1 MAARPEPPTGDT
13 LPSIQQLLGASGP
26 LAEVV
31 EGFRPRHDQI
41 AMAEAVE
48 ETLASRAQL
57 VVEAGTGI
65 GKTFAYLV
73 PALYSGRRVIVSTGT
88 RTLQDQIY
96 HRDLPLLG
104 RALGRPVRI
113 ALLKGRSN
121 YLCRHRL
128 AVALATPDLPGL
140 ERGPQRA
147 LGRIERWGRTTTAG
161 DIGELES
168 VPENDPVWAAA
179 TSTRDNCLGQ
189 DCPEFRACH
198 VVKARREAQ
207 ASDLVIVNHHLL
219 LADMALREEG
229 FGELLPGADA
239 VILDEAHQFPE
250 VAAQFFGTRVGGR
263 PLQALARDALAELA
277 RAGLLDSA
285 ARALVDALESEVA
298 AVQRALAGLGER
310 VDWAALPDAVPE
322 SAADLAAALD
332 ALAAR
337 FDAPA
342 LESAG
347 VRQCGRR
354 AAEAAQRLRSILEMD
369 AADGLRWAEIAA
381 RSWTLEFTPFEV
393 AERLKAQ
400 VEARP
405 CAWIYTSA
413 TLAVGSDFTHF
424 TRRVGADAARTLLI
438 PSPFDYAAQS
448 RLYLPKGL
456 PDPGDARYT
465 AAVIGAALP
474 LVRAAGGRSFVL
486 FTSHRA
492 LGEGARLLRAALG
505 SADGFPVLVQGD
517 APRDALLRRFRD
529 LGNAVLLGTG
539 SFWEGVDVR
548 GPALSLVVI
557 DKLPFA
563 SPDDPLLK
571 ARLAG
576 LKRDGRNGF
585 TEYQVPQA
593 VLALKQG
600 VGRLI
605 RDPGDFGVVML
616 GDPRLRS
623 RGYGRAFLAS
633 LPPMTVTDNEA
644 EAVAFLRQHLGA
656 LAPTGTP

>member
-1 MAARPEPPTGDT
+1 VPT
-13 LPSIQQLLGASGP
+13 IHQLLDASGP
-26 LAEVV
+26 LAEVLP
-31 EGFRPRHDQI
+31 GFRPRLDQM
-41 AMAEAVE
+41 AMAEAVA
-48 ETLASRAQL
+48 ETLEARGQL

-73 PALYSGRRVIVSTGT
+73 PALTSGRRVIVSTGT

-140 ERGPQRA
+140 ERGRQRA
-147 LGRIERWGRTTTAG
+147 LGRIERWSRATASG

-168 VPENDPVWAAA
+168 VPENEPAWSAA

-189 DCPEFRACH
+189 DCPEFRGCH

-207 ASDLVIVNHHLL
+207 AADLVIVNHHLL

-263 PLQALARDALAELA
+263 PLLALARDTLAELT
-277 RAGLLDSA
+277 RAGLLDA
-285 ARALVDALESEVA
+285 ASRAVVEALEHEVG

-310 VDWAALPDAVPE
+310 VDWEALPDAVPE
-322 SAADLAAALD
+322 AAQDLVTALD
-332 ALAAR
+332 AIAAR
-337 FDAPA
+337 FDEPA

-354 AAEAAQRLRSILEMD
+354 AAEAGARLRSILDMD
-369 AADGLRWAEIAA
+369 AAAGLRWAETAA

-424 TRRVGADAARTLLI
+424 TQRVGADSARTLLI
-438 PSPFDYAAQS
+438 PSPFDYPSQS

-456 PDPGDARYT
+456 PDPADRRYT
-465 AAVIGAALP
+465 AALIAAALP

-486 FTSHRA
+486 FTSYRA
-492 LGEGARLLRAALG
+492 LAEGARFVKEAIG
-505 SADGFPVLVQGD
+505 EGEEFPILVQGD
-517 APRDALLRRFRD
+517 APRDALLRRFRE

-576 LKRDGRNGF
+576 LKREGRNGF
-585 TEYQVPQA
+585 IEYQVPQA

-605 RDPGDFGVVML
+605 RDPDDFGVVML
-616 GDPRLRS
+616 GDPRLRT
-623 RGYGRAFLAS
+623 RGYGRTFLAS
-633 LPPMTVTDNEA
+633 LPPMTVTDSES
-644 EAVAFLRQHLGA
+644 EAVAFLRHHLGA
-656 LAPTGTP
+656 LAPTGTQ